1 MWWLL
6 LLWGTGCRQAGSV
19 VVAHG
24 FSCVMAYPTPGIEPM
39 SSALA
44 GGFLTMP
51 TREVPLKVSK
61 PCMDQKRASHRMTL
75 I

>member
-1 MWWLL
+1 M
-6 LLWGTGCRQAGSV
+6 
-19 VVAHG
+19 AHG